1 MMSRTSDTKLQ
12 HTCSSREEKTNTACR
27 IDKAANKTTSDLHS
41 ASQVHGPQI
50 LQQKSPPPSPPPSPQ
65 WQGLWESKKAIGQVI
80 DK

>member
-12 HTCSSREEKTNTACR
+12 HTCSSREEKTDTACR

-65 WQGLWESKKAIGQVI
+65 
-80 DK
+80 